1 MERSWVMMMHKTDR
15 DTKSTSLS
23 ESLFY
28 KLGAAYQKERSVILK
43 RGNWYMVVRV
53 ANVVDRVNYKVW
65 TLMRSILSTKT
76 WLPHVWKW
84 TRFENACPT
93 FGASL
98 PPLKNCGPKLAIFDV
113 FRRLRNLTANI
124 SEKKH
129 YRHIDNRE
137 WHWKRRRVS
146 YTVLNFHELWSTNYL
161 K

>member
-1 MERSWVMMMHKTDR
+1 MMMHKTDR

-76 WLPHVWKW
+76 WLPHVWK
-84 TRFENACPT
+84 
-93 FGASL
+93 
-98 PPLKNCGPKLAIFDV
+98 
-113 FRRLRNLTANI
+113 
-124 SEKKH
+124 
-129 YRHIDNRE
+129 
-137 WHWKRRRVS
+137 
-146 YTVLNFHELWSTNYL
+146 
-161 K
+161 